1 MATPTFKQLHSKD
14 NFFVLGNCWDIV
26 SAKIY
31 ENMGYKAIGT
41 SSFAMSFI
49 NGVKDGENLSFEQV
63 FSSVKMIVKNIFI
76 PLSVDIEKG
85 YGADTK
91 TICENVLKLAD
102 IGCLGINIEDSNKDG
117 NLVSSSDFSSV
128 IEHIKSAL
136 QKHKYDDFVI
146 NARTDT
152 YLCNV
157 KEKIEETILRAKDY
171 KEAGADCLFVPGL
184 FTIDEIN
191 KISKSIQLPLNILNL
206 PNISDANKLKLAGVT
221 RLSLG
226 NCVFDEMI
234 SYLEKRVSQ
243 TAKTSDYAK
252 HYDHEALKVNF

>member
-1 MATPTFKQLHSKD
+1 
-14 NFFVLGNCWDIV
+14 
-26 SAKIY
+26 
-31 ENMGYKAIGT
+31 
-41 SSFAMSFI
+41 
-49 NGVKDGENLSFEQV
+49 
-63 FSSVKMIVKNIFI
+63 MIIKNISI

-85 YGADTK
+85 YSAETK

-102 IGCLGINIEDSNKDG
+102 IGCLGINIEDSNKNG
-117 NLVSSSDFSSV
+117 SLASSSDFSRI
-128 IEHIKSAL
+128 IEHIKSSL

-157 KEKIEETILRAKDY
+157 KEKIEETIARAKLY
-171 KEAGADCLFVPGL
+171 YEAGADCLFVPGL
-184 FTIDEIN
+184 ATTDEIN

-206 PNISDANKLKLAGVT
+206 PNISNANNLKLAGVT

-243 TAKTSDYAK
+243 TAKTGDYAK
-252 HYDHEALKVNF
+252 HYGHEALKINFV